1 MLYWLKLLVT
11 AYAITNTIEAF
22 IPLYLINQLQLA
34 ALPISLLIALVYILR
49 LFSGIWTFL
58 VDHRTHLYGLT
69 IALLTTASIIS
80 SMLLLTLTDLT
91 YDNVWIWI
99 LLTISCLFNGLFYQP
114 LGSLIDSAIIKTLGD
129 YRVLFYGKVRGIMMD
144 R

>member
-34 ALPISLLIALVYILR
+34 ALPVSLLVALVYILR

-80 SMLLLTLTDLT
+80 ALLLLTLTDLT
-91 YDNVWIWI
+91 EDSVWIWT
-99 LLTISCLFNGLFYQP
+99 LLTVSCIFNGLFYQP

-129 YRVLFYGKVRGIMMD
+129 YRVLFYGKV
-144 R
+144 